1 MDYFWVAHVV
11 THFMAPNKQKKNIRK
26 KGKEKI
32 QKNQKNVGRK

>member
-11 THFMAPNKQKKNIRK
+11 THFMAPHKKNIRK

-32 QKNQKNVGRK
+32 QENQKNVGRK